1 VPCYFFNAH
10 IDGDII
16 PDQGGMEL
24 RDVIQALEV
33 GRDTVQAMMQDP
45 TNQVTLLSAA
55 LVVTNDAGEV
65 VGEFPFADAFKLL
78 PRPAQNER

>member
-1 VPCYFFNAH
+1 
-10 IDGDII
+10 
-16 PDQGGMEL
+16 M
-24 RDVIQALEV
+24 EV

-65 VGEFPFADAFKLL
+65 VGKFPFADAFRLL
-78 PRPAQNER
+78 PRVADRAPYHHVEIHSVRSVPLLNSIPCPDP